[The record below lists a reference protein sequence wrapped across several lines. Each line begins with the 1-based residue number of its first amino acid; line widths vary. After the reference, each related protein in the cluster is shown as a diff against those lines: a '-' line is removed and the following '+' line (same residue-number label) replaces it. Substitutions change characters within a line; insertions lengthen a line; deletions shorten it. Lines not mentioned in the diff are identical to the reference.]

1 MNFLS
6 WVLFGLITGIIANM
20 LDTRPRE
27 GSVFIAML
35 FGVGGALLGG
45 LLANYFFHVSLSGFN
60 LTAFLIAV
68 IGSLAVLALSRAFRR
83 TS

>member
-6 WVLFGLITGIIANM
+6 WILFGLITGIIANM
-20 LDTRPRE
+20 LDARPKE
-27 GSVFIAML
+27 GSIFIAML

-45 LLANYFFHVSLSGFN
+45 LVANYFFHVSLSGFN

-68 IGSLAVLALSRAFRR
+68 VGSLAVLVLSRTFRKV
-83 TS
+83 